1 MKRTTISSWVVIA
14 TSLGLASCSGN
25 EAPMA
30 APDNQVAPETG
41 AAAQVARLDEAQRN
55 GVLERAIRA
64 SGATCPV
71 VSESVR
77 TEVRKGVMGWK
88 AQCDNDTAH
97 LIEITSDGTGRVT
110 SRRD

>member
-1 MKRTTISSWVVIA
+1 MRTMIMIVA
-14 TSLGLASCSGN
+14 ALGLASCGGN
-25 EAPMA
+25 DAPTA
-30 APDNQVAPETG
+30 AANNQAMPETG
-41 AAAQVARLDEAQRN
+41 AAAQVAQLDEAQRN

-64 SGATCPV
+64 SGAACPV

-88 AQCDNDTAH
+88 AQCDNDSAH

>member
-1 MKRTTISSWVVIA
+1 MRMMIMMVVG
-14 TSLGLASCSGN
+14 LGLTACGGN
-25 EAPMA
+25 DAPTA
-30 APDNQVAPETG
+30 AANNQVAPETG
-41 AAAQVARLDEAQRN
+41 AAAQVAQLDDAQRN

-64 SGATCPV
+64 SGAPCPV
-71 VSESVR
+71 VSQSVR

-88 AQCDNDTAH
+88 ARCDNDTAH

>member
-1 MKRTTISSWVVIA
+1 MRTMIMMVA
-14 TSLGLASCSGN
+14 GLSLAACGGDD
-25 EAPMA
+25 APTA
-30 APDNQVAPETG
+30 AANNQAALDTG
-41 AAAQVARLDEAQRN
+41 AAAQVAQLDDAQRN

-64 SGATCPV
+64 SGAACPV

-77 TEVRKGVMGWK
+77 TEVHKGVMGWK
-88 AQCDNDTAH
+88 ARCDNDTAH

>member
-1 MKRTTISSWVVIA
+1 MRMMIMMVA
-14 TSLGLASCSGN
+14 TLALASCGGN
-25 EAPMA
+25 DAPTA
-30 APDNQVAPETG
+30 ATNNQAMPETG
-41 AAAQVARLDEAQRN
+41 AAAQVAQLDEAQRN

-64 SGATCPV
+64 SGTACPAV
-71 VSESVR
+71 TQSVR

-88 AQCDNDTAH
+88 AQCDNDSAH

>member
-1 MKRTTISSWVVIA
+1 MRTMIMMA
-14 TSLGLASCSGN
+14 AGLGLAACGGN
-25 EAPMA
+25 DAPTSA
-30 APDNQVAPETG
+30 TSNQAAPETG
-41 AAAQVARLDEAQRN
+41 AAAQVAQLDEAQRN

-64 SGATCPV
+64 SGAACPV
-71 VSESVR
+71 VRESVR